1 VADREFVFGNEEV
14 QKLINERFIPLAM
27 DDFYLRRQEDAAGK
41 FFRKVANQGPRKGEG
56 GATRQG
62 RYVFTADG
70 VLLGYNNNRS
80 PERMIAMLNETLTK
94 FENVAISEKTEPSEA
109 TGDDRY
115 SRVPPE
121 AGAVVRVFTRVLES
135 RADGGGGLQRCPA
148 DTADAESYRHNGFG
162 AAVDH
167 LWIQK
172 DEIVALENSLTE
184 HAQSGE
190 AIAIPAPLLARIL
203 RFHLADNTR
212 GEPPHWDKSEIRT
225 MDWKCTPA
233 EKSGQLGVAGNVHL
247 ETADG
252 SRGFEGQALGHIII
266 KDGKIEVFNIDVLG
280 EFWGEGH
287 YTRGARP
294 GRNPIGFV
302 FSLVS
307 APSPGSSIPPQ
318 GARWLQ
324 GYYQADR

>member
-190 AIAIPAPLLARIL
+190 PL
-203 RFHLADNTR
+203 RFLLHCSRASYVFILPT
-212 GEPPHWDKSEIRT
+212 
-225 MDWKCTPA
+225 TPA
-233 EKSGQLGVAGNVHL
+233 VSHRIGIKARFVRWTGSALPQKKAGSWASREMSIL
-247 ETADG
+247 KLQTAAGDSKDKPSAILS
-252 SRGFEGQALGHIII
+252 SRMA
-266 KDGKIEVFNIDVLG
+266 K
-280 EFWGEGH
+280 
-287 YTRGARP
+287 
-294 GRNPIGFV
+294 
-302 FSLVS
+302 
-307 APSPGSSIPPQ
+307 
-318 GARWLQ
+318 
-324 GYYQADR
+324 